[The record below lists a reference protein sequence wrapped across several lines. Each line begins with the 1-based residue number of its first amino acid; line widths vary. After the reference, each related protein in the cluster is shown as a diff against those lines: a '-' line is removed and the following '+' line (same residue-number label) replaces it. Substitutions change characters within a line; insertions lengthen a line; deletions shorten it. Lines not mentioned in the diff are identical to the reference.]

1 MSSNHFDYYYYQH
14 DCGIPYERNEQ
25 WLNFFG
31 KIAER
36 IKQDINPKTVLDAGC
51 AMGFLVEKL
60 RQNDIEAYGL
70 DVSSYAISKVHES
83 IQPYCWVGSVS
94 EELSRDYDLIV
105 CIEVLEHVPKPEAIS
120 AIENFC
126 RHTQMILFSSS
137 PFDYSEATH
146 VNVNPID
153 YWSELFAR
161 HGFIRDLDFDASF
174 ITPWAVLYRKTN
186 LAFHYIVKNY
196 EKKLFLLSQEIR
208 AQREQLLS
216 YKEKVSDLSS
226 QVSNLLKHL
235 ENLEVAI
242 RDRDLAYNNII
253 KSTSWKILMSLGRLR
268 LKIFPDNSLR
278 WRLLR
283 KIIGKE

>member
-36 IKQDINPKTVLDAGC
+36 IREDLNPKTVLDAGC

-70 DVSSYAISKVHES
+70 DVSYYAISKVHES
-83 IQPYCWVGSVS
+83 VQPYCWVGSVS
-94 EELSRDYDLIV
+94 EELNRDYDLIV
-105 CIEVLEHVPKPEAIS
+105 CIEVLEHVPKQEAIF

-126 RHTQMILFSSS
+126 RHTQTILFSSS

-146 VNVNPID
+146 INVNPID

-216 YKEKVSDLSS
+216 YKEKVS
-226 QVSNLLKHL
+226 NLLQQL

-253 KSTSWKILMSLGRLR
+253 NSTSWKILMRLGKLR
-268 LKIFPDNSLR
+268 LKLFPDNSLR

-283 KIIGKE
+283 KIIGKDQKV